1 MLRLWSWDPLIKFL
15 FAGLLWLLLGLQHYR
30 SHWGTNIQEDGSADI
45 LEWTEPGGL
54 FQVLRYLRLQR
65 RLDGQRLWLRGPQR
79 PGVDQHL
86 PIHLNG
92 EYGSGASSPQPGCL
106 SLTPAPCFLQQDTQ
120 PCYYDSKR
128 AVAHIRDYRF
138 LSKGDEQ
145 ALADAVATIGPITVA
160 IDASHSSFLF
170 YSSGQLQWN
179 KKKKIQQ
186 VTDVLFTLSRRPKPS
201 SKTPNCP

>member
-1 MLRLWSWDPLIKFL
+1 MDAWSWDPVIHFL

-30 SHWGTNIQEDGSADI
+30 SHWGTTIQEDRSAHI

-65 RLDGQRLWLRGPQR
+65 RLDGQRLRLRGQQR
-79 PGVDQHL
+79 PGVNQHL

-92 EYGSGASSPQPGCL
+92 EDGSAASSPQPGRL
-106 SLTPAPCFLQQDTQ
+106 PSTPVLCFLQQDTQ
-120 PCYYDSKR
+120 ACYYDSKL

-138 LSKGDEQ
+138 IPKGDEQ

-170 YSSGQLQWN
+170 YSSGQFKR
-179 KKKKIQQ
+179 KKKSAGYRCAVHTEQE
-186 VTDVLFTLSRRPKPS
+186 T
-201 SKTPNCP
+201 KTFK